1 MGGLLSPILGYI
13 GAGRS
18 AKAAS
23 DAQIAAEHGVLNA
36 GANGQQYVTGALNE
50 NSGALTSAAQQAAGN
65 VSQYGN
71 YALNALSPYS
81 QAGAAGAGAL
91 QQYALSNPQFSF
103 QPTMQQLQQTP
114 GYQFEQ
120 QAGLNA
126 IQGQNAAQGLGNS
139 SNQNYDAAKYATGLA
154 SEYYQQAFNNAQS
167 AFQTNQNTTLA
178 NLGALTNTGLQVAPL
193 GNQDIMQTGLFGGQ
207 AILNAAQTNAG
218 QNLQGAEFNAGLGLN
233 AAEQAG
239 NFAVGAGIAHG
250 AGIQGQYNNLAQ
262 VGNNA
267 AQIAGGILGY

>member
-1 MGGLLSPILGYI
+1 MGGLLSPILGYL

-18 AKAAS
+18 SGAVSQAE
-23 DAQIAAEHGVLNA
+23 IAAEHGVLNA

-50 NSGALTSAAQQAAGN
+50 NSGALNTAAQNAAGN
-65 VSQYGN
+65 VSNYTN
-71 YALNALSPYS
+71 YALNGLSPYS
-81 QAGAAGAGAL
+81 TAGGAGAQAL

-103 QPTMQQLQQTP
+103 QPTMQQLEQTP

-154 SEYYQQAFNNAQS
+154 SQYYQQAFNNAQS

-239 NFAVGAGIAHG
+239 NFAVGAGTARA
-250 AGIQGQYNNLAQ
+250 AGIQGQYNNLGQFGA
-262 VGNNA
+262 NA
-267 AQIAGGILGY
+267 AGILGGYLGG